1 MMPNFSDA
9 RYLES
14 KKTVDDRALNQ
25 HVLAS
30 LRNELA
36 PRAESAIAVL
46 EVGAGIG
53 TMATRLIEWQVLS
66 RAEYTLLDL
75 DPELLVQ
82 ARQRFVSWGTA
93 RGLVVDDAG
102 DSLRLHGASVDV
114 SVRFVAAELGA
125 FLESPIGPHGVDLIV
140 ANAFLDLVDV
150 PATLPR
156 LFARGARGGLFW
168 FCINF
173 DGETIFLPEHPHDH
187 ELLAVYHQ
195 SMDERVRHGRR
206 AGDSKTGRHLFR
218 ELPRAGASVIA
229 AGASDWV
236 VFPTELG
243 YPADEAYFLRHIVNT
258 IRSELE
264 RHAEVQKPVLEAWCD
279 ERNAQ
284 IEQGELCYIAHQLD
298 FVGRLPR

>member
-1 MMPNFSDA
+1 MPTFSDA

-25 HVLAS
+25 RVLAS

-36 PRAESAIAVL
+36 ARAESLVSIL

-53 TMATRLIEWQVLS
+53 TMATRLMDWQVLN
-66 RAEYTLLDL
+66 RADYTLLDL
-75 DPELLVQ
+75 DPELLAR
-82 ARQRFVSWGTA
+82 ARQRLASWA
-93 RGLVVDDAG
+93 NERGLAADDGAE
-102 DSLRLHGASVDV
+102 SLRLHGANVDV
-114 SVRFVAAELGA
+114 RVHFVAAELGA
-125 FLESPIGPHGVDLIV
+125 FLGSPAGPHGVDLLV

-156 LFARGARGGLFW
+156 LFSRGATGGLFW

-173 DGETIFLPEHPHDH
+173 DGETIFLPEHPHDRA
-187 ELLAVYHQ
+187 LLEVYHR
-195 SMDERVRHGRR
+195 SMDERVRYGRR

-218 ELPRAGASVIA
+218 ELPRAGGSVFA

-243 YPADEAYFLRHIVNT
+243 YAADEAYFLHHLVHT

-264 RHAEVQKPVLEAWCD
+264 RHAEVHKPALEAWCH
-279 ERNAQ
+279 ERTAQ
-284 IEQGELCYIAHQLD
+284 IERSELCFIAHQLD
-298 FVGRLPR
+298 FAGRLPR